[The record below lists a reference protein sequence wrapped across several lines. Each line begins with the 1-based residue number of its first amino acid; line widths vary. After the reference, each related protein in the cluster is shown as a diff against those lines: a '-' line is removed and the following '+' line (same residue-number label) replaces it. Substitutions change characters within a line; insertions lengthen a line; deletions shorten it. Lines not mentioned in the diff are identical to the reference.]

1 LPAEPQ
7 VAPAVRLLIEALDR
21 AGVRYCHWKSNARL
35 SEPLRGESDL
45 DLLVAR
51 TDASSFQG
59 VAASLGY
66 KPCAGDGTPS
76 ICHYFN
82 LDEQSGRLVHIHAYY
97 RIITG
102 GTVLKDHHLPLE
114 EMLLRGTR
122 RIDGMPV
129 PNQAAELVSFVVRK
143 MLEYASPIEAILLA
157 REGSAVG
164 EELAWLSAG
173 VSEAEVSRLLQE
185 YLPDVDLEL
194 FLECCAGIASATPV
208 RRFLLGR
215 KLSNH
220 LRHHRRHSRTQG
232 GLIRGSRFLAK
243 LRRRIERRGSS
254 HVLLSGGAVVAVV
267 GPDGAGKSTIVR
279 ELTAWLGACLKVRSV
294 HAGKPPPLLATAGLR
309 ALLPLMRRLAPRY
322 RKTAAD
328 GGGGA
333 ERLRRGRLFPLYALR
348 AVALAHERKRLL
360 VCAHREASAGTVVV
374 SDRYPTAQPGVPEGP
389 ALSSLLRD
397 RNPIYA
403 WLARLE
409 EKAYRTIPPPDVVLY
424 LEVPVDLA
432 CRRNLTR
439 DKAGSLKPTEVIRRR
454 HALTT
459 KLQFSGVAVHRVS
472 TEADLEMTLRPVKEI
487 VWNAL

>member
-1 LPAEPQ
+1 
-7 VAPAVRLLIEALDR
+7 VAHAVRLLIDGLDR
-21 AGVRYCHWKSNARL
+21 AGVRYCHWKSNVRIA
-35 SEPLRGESDL
+35 EPLRGETDL
-45 DLLVAR
+45 DLLIPRA
-51 TDASSFQG
+51 DAVRFQA

-66 KPCAGDGTPS
+66 KPCVGDGTPS
-76 ICHYFN
+76 ICHYYG
-82 LDEQSGRLVHIHAYY
+82 LDVQSGQLVHIHAYY

-102 GTVLKDHHLPLE
+102 GTVLKDHRLPLE
-114 EMLLRGTR
+114 EMLLQGTR

-129 PNQAAELVSFVVRK
+129 PSQAAELVAFVVRK
-143 MLEYASPIEAILLA
+143 MLEYATPIEAAFLA

-164 EELAWLSAG
+164 EEVASLTAG
-173 VSEAEVSRLLQE
+173 VTEGEISRLLHE
-185 YLPDVDLEL
+185 YLPDVDLDL
-194 FLECCAGIASATPV
+194 FLKCRAAIASASAM

-215 KLSNH
+215 DLSKR
-220 LRHHRRHSRTQG
+220 LRHHSRHSRSQAA
-232 GLIRGSRFLAK
+232 LIRSSRFLAK
-243 LRRRIERRGSS
+243 LCRRIGHRGSS

-267 GPDGAGKSTIVR
+267 GPDGSGKSTIVG
-279 ELTAWLGACLKVRSV
+279 ELSAWLGKCLQVHSV

-322 RKTAAD
+322 RKTATDAA

-333 ERLRRGRLFPLYALR
+333 EALRRGRLFPLYAVR

-360 VCAHREASAGTVVV
+360 MRAHREASAGTVVV
-374 SDRYPTAQPGVPEGP
+374 SDRYPTLQPGVPEGP
-389 ALSSLLRD
+389 ALSFLRSD
-397 RNPIYA
+397 RNPLYA

-409 EKAYRTIPPPDVVLY
+409 DKAYRTIPSPDVVLY

-439 DKAGSLKPTEVIRRR
+439 DKAGALKPTEVIRRR

-459 KLQFSGVAVHRVS
+459 KLQFPGVAVHRVS
-472 TEADLEMTLRPVKEI
+472 TDADLAATLFPVKEI